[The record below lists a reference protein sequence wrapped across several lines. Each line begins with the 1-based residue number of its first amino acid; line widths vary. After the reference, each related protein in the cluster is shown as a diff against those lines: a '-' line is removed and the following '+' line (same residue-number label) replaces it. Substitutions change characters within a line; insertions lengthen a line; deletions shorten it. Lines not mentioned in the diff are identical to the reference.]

1 MQVVDDKITVSDK
14 DATPL
19 SAFIRGQSVVGTVAI
34 SALGASGMP
43 DWSNPSH
50 HYGDSP
56 FEVIQ
61 VYKLRRLLSCL
72 KTTYKLSIK
81 HLQVCQ
87 VLYVWIT

>member
-50 HYGDSP
+50 HWTFPNSAGRQSGSRHNASGYWCLPDKFFVCFLGLG
-56 FEVIQ
+56 
-61 VYKLRRLLSCL
+61 LR
-72 KTTYKLSIK
+72 IA
-81 HLQVCQ
+81 
-87 VLYVWIT
+87 